1 MTRRRSG
8 TNWLWV
14 RWLIESNLRQRPEFQ
29 KDFRLEKRIEPLGQG
44 LFHRNYWFE
53 AGGAPLVLRLSKI
66 EPGWQNRKEAVIS
79 LRKEAKTLQ
88 ALEAFDLLF
97 EVPRLLCLVRDDS
110 VEPVGLIESAV
121 TGWPL
126 LSVSGT
132 PLEIIAKVAG
142 AIHNLPK
149 TDFPHL
155 KMRADSQA
163 HVIELLD
170 AFPSSLFDDFEE
182 ARHARDWIL
191 LHASSERPS
200 VVLHGDLLP
209 QNLLVD
215 NSKNGQIAVVDWESA
230 QIGDPAY
237 DLAIVTRGVRKP
249 LGITDGRQW
258 LVDLYN
264 ETAPQKIE
272 PEAVIVHE
280 LLLHLN
286 WLAEA
291 AARKRNKD
299 AGGHGPDHYAGLIQG
314 ILRRAKTG
322 DNRGDRD

>member
-1 MTRRRSG
+1 MARRRSG
-8 TNWLWV
+8 TNWSWL

-29 KDFRLEKRIEPLGQG
+29 KDFRLEERIEPLGQG
-44 LFHRNYWFE
+44 LFHRNYLFE
-53 AGGAPLVLRLSKI
+53 AGGTPLVLRLSKI

-88 ALEAFDLLF
+88 ALEACDLLF
-97 EVPRLLCLVRDDS
+97 DVPRLLCLVRDDS

-121 TGWPL
+121 AGQAL
-126 LSVSGT
+126 VSGSSGET

-149 TDFPHL
+149 TNFPHL
-155 KMRADSQA
+155 ETRVDSRA
-163 HVIELLD
+163 HVMERLN

-191 LHASSERPS
+191 LHTSSERPS

-215 NSKNGQIAVVDWESA
+215 TSENGRIAVVDWESA
-230 QIGDPAY
+230 RIGDPAY
-237 DLAIVTRGVRKP
+237 DLAIVTAGVRKP
-249 LGITDGRQW
+249 LGITYGRQR
-258 LVDLYN
+258 LVDFYN
-264 ETAPQKIE
+264 ETAPRKVE

-291 AARKRNKD
+291 AERKRKD
-299 AGGHGPDHYAGLIQG
+299 AGGHGPDHYAGLIWG
-314 ILRRAKTG
+314 ILRRAETG
-322 DNRGDRD
+322 DN